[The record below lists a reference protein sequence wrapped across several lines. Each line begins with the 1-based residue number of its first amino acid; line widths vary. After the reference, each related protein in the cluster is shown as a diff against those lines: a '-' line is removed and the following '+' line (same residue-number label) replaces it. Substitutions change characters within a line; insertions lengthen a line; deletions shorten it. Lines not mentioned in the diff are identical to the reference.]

1 MSSSTINKYIVS
13 GSTGPTGATGA
24 RGSTGQTGESGQS
37 GVTGSRGSYIV
48 SASNTSSG
56 INFTLSSGNIITV
69 TGNFRGPTLEEN
81 LTSAKNI
88 GDDGYGFFKNIS
100 SGQLTFKGLS
110 GGGSLSVSEGTTAV
124 FIDTIYEN
132 GEGSLGTV
140 TDNTLV
146 YLETE
151 NKISSTTIKT
161 ATDGELGYLDFGTT
175 GGFLNETVK
184 VKYYGPFEINQ
195 IVGLEGELENFSQG
209 TTNGI
214 YLNVSKAG
222 VHVLQTPIGIAGFTG
237 YEPNVRY
244 STVII
249 FDGDEL
255 WKFPQT
261 VYFESGENYL
271 TCGKTIV
278 GLYTNG
284 TSSASVPPEWSAVVS
299 ARGLDLN
306 FNSLDDNGNPL
317 RVSDV
322 CVSNTVY
329 GSCCFSTGE
338 STGTNIGK
346 DPNNKTSTDDFSGA
360 TPNQTRCIDYVK
372 RSVCDNYFG
381 TFTPGKSCQE
391 SGCFQPLGLC
401 CSEGKC
407 IDDTTF
413 NECNFFG
420 GVFWEGVTC
429 GDYPNSDGPAY
440 GNPAETGRFCPS
452 NEPFP
457 PIACCKDG
465 ICIGDTYTRLQCEL
479 LGGIATN
486 ETPCSEANCCQYN
499 FLKGACCDQGTCL
512 DGDNALTPQECRVI
526 GGVFMGENS
535 TCSQVNCSCVDFP
548 TEIDD
553 TIPAIC
559 GEAPCEGSDCPD
571 TVGAC
576 CKNGQCSQK
585 TIAQCASEAGQHK
598 GAGILC
604 SPDPCNTTPPTLGV
618 CCYEDGA
625 SSCPGGLVTIDAC
638 TSSGGSWNAGTCA
651 TVNCEDDDGGGGG
664 GGCPPGSGP
673 GTCCYS
679 DTGNS
684 NGTVKNCQ
692 QSNCIDQ
699 CPDTIDASGQTLFK
713 YETSFGGTC
722 TPGLPN
728 SADCASADQPTGGS
742 CCACAGFGVKYSTSG
757 GIVEKYTECKSI
769 GGSCERYFHC
779 RNVDSPSDCK
789 DYERFSTDECDP
801 DTYNSHCDT
810 ALTGTVERC
819 KDLQCTNFD
828 CELPPCG
835 SNCTATEIKQD
846 LEPCN
851 DYCSTTP
858 PEDLS
863 CGYDNTPCTFPWV
876 EAGTLFSYGA
886 IPNMGVLYNSGFW
899 IPHSNH
905 QYDEFFERPGDG
917 KCIGNAAKQSISCS
931 SICRDSSSRP
941 RTTFGCSKSTIGIGE
956 EENIDNPCHNVDILT
971 EGTAWMMSLYG
982 NLTGLVFHYGES
994 SKGSDANRWGDKL
1007 NDVWPIGPGPYDLFA
1022 KEFTYDDF
1030 LVFLSNYK
1038 PNGKPKG
1045 YFADPNTWANAIDK
1059 DLPALALQL
1068 RMMAISEGPGDA
1080 AWKDGAYIGGNN
1092 MYTTGFDWPT
1102 DWEDYY
1108 DGLFGAA
1115 KIQEPSATEP
1125 IQPCD
1130 RLGTC
1135 CNYAGSGKCYIT
1147 TRSDCIQNYQIF
1159 DDNETSVVKLR
1170 KPYIPGEDTVWKGS
1184 NYVAAPNNL
1193 YPTDPHF
1200 KDCGTNII
1208 PQWDDLGM
1216 GQNNEISGF
1225 AELTSQPIIDSGAPN
1240 RLTILKEFLQK
1251 EMVNNPCNI
1260 CAIEQKYPARSWA
1273 FGNIWELNTFDK
1285 LENQGYLEAYGEVPP
1300 DTLTYTNLINAR
1312 GQGLDIDGAGSTAG
1326 NLPQVGCFGE
1336 LPNVSNSYDES
1347 ISTGGYC
1354 CWCEDSPCTSPYYN
1368 HFSVEVSTVP
1378 FTESE
1383 PYGGLTGANL
1393 NQIHP
1398 VGYSYLYPSPCT
1410 SCNINGIPVQNRKSF
1425 KDNAEST
1432 NIQRAV
1438 LSAFS
1443 KYGCTVGITGVYIRE
1458 KFTDAASC
1466 GGCYNSTT
1474 YFKNSSYNFMGT
1486 TYTYQGT
1493 IYNLNSIGLTTES
1506 CPPNDKAS
1514 ISSSNISKCKTV
1526 GINFGPGY
1534 GFILDQDGNNVSNL
1548 NELGNTSYPPQL
1560 SPVYVYDPFS
1570 NASYFNEL
1578 RTTTQFYY
1586 PLSRAGYSL
1595 RNYGPESNAT
1605 TLKPTEG
1612 NISAINDPFVGQ
1624 ISPELNA
1631 QPIDTKISTTQ
1642 QRGNSL
1648 IRCFCAPSTN
1658 GLCKSAEL
1666 RGFPK
1671 PANGQSNDYWI
1682 WIAEDNKHYYI
1693 GRGPSTCTNCAGGKQ
1708 IHPSHPLQPN
1718 TTKNGVPIGK
1728 IYHNFSRIGETIQP
1742 RFFTAS
1748 EINNRPSE
1756 EGYNWPIIGAGSFT
1770 EQISTS
1776 TADPNIYEPNIN
1788 ANFRGTTPYARQYA
1802 WDNCLHWLS
1811 GSDYGQRSFEWVG
1824 RKNYIWTTREL
1835 ANLRAKSLL
1844 TNSNVENG
1852 YYGMS
1857 HAAEDIF
1864 GNSVSAWNR
1873 EPTDYTWLDSKIL
1886 DQTIGQVG
1894 EFNFKGNGLFK
1905 YAGVRFDISSSD
1917 QGVVDGNNN
1926 NIPSQADIEEST
1938 YFTKSTETGAPEDI
1952 YPKGYNGSFNTVR
1965 FGYPCSRSS
1974 ESVNEA
1980 RTFYSNKGWVGYCQR
1995 YSIGL
2000 GWEYECYIGGNSFRS
2015 CSEYGQKGGCGAFE
2029 NCANGCQCG
2038 SDGYIVF

>member
-1 MSSSTINKYIVS
+1 L
-13 GSTGPTGATGA
+13 
-24 RGSTGQTGESGQS
+24 
-37 GVTGSRGSYIV
+37 TGSRGSYIV
-48 SASNTSSG
+48 SATNTSSG
-56 INFTLSSGNIITV
+56 INFTLSTGNAISV
-69 TGNFRGPTLEEN
+69 SGNFRGPTLEEN

-100 SGQLTFKGLS
+100 SGQLRFKGLS
-110 GGGSLSVSEGTTAV
+110 GGGSLSVSEGSTAV
-124 FIDTIYEN
+124 FIDTIYEG

-140 TDNTLV
+140 VDDTLV

-161 ATDGELGYLDFGTT
+161 ATDGQIGYLDFNTT
-175 GGFLNETVK
+175 SGFLNENVK

-278 GLYTNG
+278 GLHTNG
-284 TSSASVPPEWSAVVS
+284 TSSASVPPVWSAVVS

-306 FNSLDDNGNPL
+306 FNSLDDQGNPL

-338 STGTNIGK
+338 SVGTSIGK
-346 DPNNKTSTDDFSGA
+346 DPNNKTSIDDFSGA
-360 TPNQTRCIDYVK
+360 IPNQTRCIDYVK

-440 GNPAETGRFCPS
+440 GDPAETGRFCPS

-465 ICIGDTYTRLQCEL
+465 VCIGDTYTRLQCEL

-499 FLKGACCDQGTCL
+499 FLKGACCREDTCL
-512 DGDNALTPQECRVI
+512 DGDAALTPKVCKDI

-535 TCSQVNCSCVDFP
+535 TCSQVNCACVEFP
-548 TEIDD
+548 AGDIDD
-553 TIPAIC
+553 TIPDGC
-559 GEAPCEGSDCPD
+559 GGSPCQGDDCPD

-576 CKNGQCSQK
+576 CKNNQCSQK

-598 GAGILC
+598 GIGVSC
-604 SPDPCNTTPPTLGV
+604 SPDPCNTTPPTGV
-618 CCYEDGA
+618 CCYENGT
-625 SSCPGGLVTIDAC
+625 SLCPELVTSNAC
-638 TSSGGSWNAGTCA
+638 ISSGGTWNPGTCA
-651 TVNCEDDDGGGGG
+651 TVDCEDDDGGTGG
-664 GGCPPGSGP
+664 GGCPSSSGP

-679 DTGNS
+679 DTGDS
-684 NGTVKNCQ
+684 FGTVKNCQ
-692 QSNCIDQ
+692 QSDCIVD
-699 CPDTIDASGQTLFK
+699 CPQTISSGGTTLTK
-713 YETSFGGTC
+713 YESKLGGTC
-722 TPGLPN
+722 QPGLPN

-742 CCACAGFGVKYSTSG
+742 CCSCAGFGRKITTSSG
-757 GIVEKYTECKSI
+757 VIEVYTECKEI
-769 GGSCERYFHC
+769 NGQCERYFAC
-779 RNVDSPSDCK
+779 RNVDSASDCR

-801 DTYNSHCDT
+801 DTYNSHCDD
-810 ALTGTVERC
+810 ALSNDVSRC
-819 KDLQCTNFD
+819 KNLQCTSFE
-828 CELPPCG
+828 CQLGSCG
-835 SNCTATEIKQD
+835 SGCGPTEIHQD
-846 LEPCN
+846 RDECSE
-851 DYCSTTP
+851 YCSNTP
-858 PEDLS
+858 PENLDCSYDQTQPS
-863 CGYDNTPCTFPWV
+863 CIFPWYKSP
-876 EAGTLFSYGA
+876 GLYSYSVK
-886 IPNMGVLYNSGFW
+886 PTSGVMYNSGFW
-899 IPHSNH
+899 IPPEVG

-917 KCIGNAAKQSISCS
+917 KCIGNAGKRSLSTFSTCSAGGNPGQTTISGMPAG
-931 SICRDSSSRP
+931 IEGIDFEFNTQRP
-941 RTTFGCSKSTIGIGE
+941 CL
-956 EENIDNPCHNVDILT
+956 NVDILT

-994 SKGSDANRWGDKL
+994 SKGINARRWKDKL
-1007 NDVWPIGPGPYDLFA
+1007 NDSWPIGPGPYDLFA

-1030 LVFLSNYK
+1030 IVFLNNYT
-1038 PNGKPKG
+1038 PTGRPKG
-1045 YFADPNTWANAIDK
+1045 YFADLETWPDAIDK

-1068 RMMAISEGPGDA
+1068 RMMSKSAGPGDA

-1092 MYTTGFDWPT
+1092 MYTTGFDWPE

-1115 KIQEPSATEP
+1115 KIQEPGGEP

-1135 CNYAGSGKCYIT
+1135 CNYAGSAECYIT
-1147 TRSDCIQNYQIF
+1147 TRSDCIKSYQILQN
-1159 DDNETSVVKLR
+1159 DNAVRFR
-1170 KPYIPGEDTVWKGS
+1170 KPYIPGTDTVWRGS
-1184 NYVAAPNNL
+1184 NYVAAPNDT

-1200 KDCGTNII
+1200 KDCGSALFSTT
-1208 PQWDDLGM
+1208 WDDFEM
-1216 GQNNEISGF
+1216 GENGDISGF
-1225 AELTSQPIIDSGAPN
+1225 AELSVQPIINSGDLN
-1240 RLTILKEFLQK
+1240 RLNTLKTFLQK
-1251 EMVNNPCNI
+1251 EASINPCNK
-1260 CAIEQKYPARSWA
+1260 CAVEQKYPARSWA

-1285 LENQGYLEAYGEVPP
+1285 LENQGYLEAYGEIPP
-1300 DTLTYTNLINAR
+1300 DTLPYTNLAGAK
-1312 GQGLDIDGAGSTAG
+1312 GQGIDINILQGTTAG
-1326 NLPQVGCFGE
+1326 NLPQIGCFGE
-1336 LPNVSNSYDES
+1336 LPNVPNSYDDTVS
-1347 ISTGGYC
+1347 SGGFC
-1354 CWCEDSPCTSPYYN
+1354 CWCEDSPCTSPYLN
-1368 HFSVEVSTVP
+1368 QFSLDPGFAPYSGEDLI
-1378 FTESE
+1378 
-1383 PYGGLTGANL
+1383 YGGLTGANL
-1393 NQIHP
+1393 NKVHP
-1398 VGYSYLYPSPCT
+1398 VGYSYLYPTPCT
-1410 SCNINGIPVQNRKSF
+1410 SCNIGGDTITNR
-1425 KDNAEST
+1425 ESVLDQT
-1432 NIQRAV
+1432 ESSNIQRAV
-1438 LSAFS
+1438 LSAFK
-1443 KYGCTVGITGVYIRE
+1443 KYGCTVGVTGSFIRE

-1466 GGCYNSTT
+1466 GGGACNTTT

-1486 TYTYQGT
+1486 TYEYQSST
-1493 IYNLNSIGLTTES
+1493 LALNSNALQTVA
-1506 CPPNDKAS
+1506 CADNDRAS
-1514 ISSSNISKCKTV
+1514 TSTGTVTKCKTV

-1534 GFILDQDGNNVSNL
+1534 GFVLDSNGNNISNI
-1548 NELGNTSYPPQL
+1548 NELGNRSHATLVPVVGPQL
-1560 SPVYVYDPFS
+1560 AYDPFDHR
-1570 NASYFNEL
+1570 NYWDYFYSL
-1578 RTTTQFYY
+1578 PY
-1586 PLSRAGYSL
+1586 PLSTFVGTPAEYFVKGNYRSGYSL
-1595 RNYGPESNAT
+1595 RNYGPESDT
-1605 TLKPTEG
+1605 PTIKPPEG
-1612 NISAINDPFVGQ
+1612 NISAINNPFVGDIEPTPGQ
-1624 ISPELNA
+1624 

-1648 IRCFCAPSTN
+1648 IRCFCAPSSS
-1658 GLCKSAEL
+1658 GLCKSAEQ

-1708 IHPSHPLQPN
+1708 VHPSHPLQPS
-1718 TTKNGVPIGK
+1718 TTINNVPVGK
-1728 IYHNFSRIGETIQP
+1728 IYHNISRIGQTIQP
-1742 RFFTAS
+1742 QFFTAS

-1756 EGYNWPIIGAGSFT
+1756 EGYMWPIIGSSSIT
-1770 EQISTS
+1770 DQITTQS
-1776 TADPNIYEPNIN
+1776 ADPGIYEPNIN

-1811 GSDYGQRSFEWVG
+1811 GSEYGKNEFKWSG
-1824 RKNYIWTTREL
+1824 RKNYTWTTREI
-1835 ANLRAKSLL
+1835 ANLRA
-1844 TNSNVENG
+1844 NSMLSNDVNG

-1857 HAAEDIF
+1857 HATEDIF
-1864 GNSVSAWNR
+1864 GNSISAWDR
-1873 EPTDYTWLDSKIL
+1873 QSPLDFSYVYGKIL
-1886 DQTIGQVG
+1886 DSTISQVG
-1894 EFNFKGNGLFK
+1894 DFEFKGNGLFK
-1905 YAGVRFDISSSD
+1905 YAGVRFDISTSD
-1917 QGVVDGNNN
+1917 QGQSTLEFT
-1926 NIPSQADIEEST
+1926 NIPSNQDIDNSS
-1938 YFTKSTETGAPEDI
+1938 YFTKSIDIGAPADI
-1952 YPKGYNGSFNTVR
+1952 YPLGYNGSFNTVR

-1974 ESVNEA
+1974 Q
-1980 RTFYSNKGWVGYCQR
+1980 TFERAKSSASNKDWVGYCQR
-1995 YSIGL
+1995 FSIVNLASANSCGPAFGTTSCL
-2000 GWEYECYIGGNSFRS
+2000 ADTTLPDGTPVSFNGNCGAAAF
-2015 CSEYGQKGGCGAFE
+2015 CFNGCG
-2029 NCANGCQCG
+2029 CG
-2038 SDGYIVF
+2038 TNTTFIF